1 VYGGIVYYRYLST
14 IAVTEMIAFG
24 IGYPEAFMR
33 RSLNEISIGLI
44 YIVLFSN
51 KNVISVKGTSFAA
64 STYIVINYY
73 HTSWA
78 DNKVV
83 QSNVDLQKKG
93 DNPVRRATAVKTCC
107 SDSVMPSVLETAN

>member
-44 YIVLFSN
+44 FVIYIRLCHRLYL
-51 KNVISVKGTSFAA
+51 T
-64 STYIVINYY
+64 TY
-73 HTSWA
+73 
-78 DNKVV
+78 D
-83 QSNVDLQKKG
+83 
-93 DNPVRRATAVKTCC
+93 
-107 SDSVMPSVLETAN
+107 

>member
-44 YIVLFSN
+44 YVVLFSN

-64 STYIVINYY
+64 STYILSSTIII
-73 HTSWA
+73 SFSRL
-78 DNKVV
+78 
-83 QSNVDLQKKG
+83 QSVF
-93 DNPVRRATAVKTCC
+93 
-107 SDSVMPSVLETAN
+107 DSC